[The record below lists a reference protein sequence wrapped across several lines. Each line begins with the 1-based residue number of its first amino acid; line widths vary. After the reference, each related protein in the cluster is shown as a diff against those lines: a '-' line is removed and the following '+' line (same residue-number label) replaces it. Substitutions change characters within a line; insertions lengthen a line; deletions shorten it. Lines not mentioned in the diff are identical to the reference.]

1 LQLPAPASAVESAAS
16 MEATPTAEPGPTTR
30 WGETVESTAS
40 ARYGAAAE
48 SAVKS
53 DSAASIKC
61 RPAPVEPA
69 ASVEAMEPGTRANK
83 HAPGKIIRP
92 IVAVRRAR
100 VRRVPVIAVG
110 AYRSWTD
117 VAWPKSN
124 SNPDLRMGSSRPR
137 YQHEKPEHHSV
148 L

>member
-1 LQLPAPASAVESAAS
+1 MESAAS
-16 MEATPTAEPGPTTR
+16 VEVTSTSEPGPSTR
-30 WGETVESTAS
+30 WCETVEPTAS

-61 RPAPVEPA
+61 RPAPIESAP
-69 ASVEAMEPGTRANK
+69 SVEAMEPGTRANK

-100 VRRVPVIAVG
+100 VRRVPVVAVG
-110 AYRSWTD
+110 AYRSGTD
-117 VAWPKSN
+117 VAWPESN